1 MAANGWGCEVG
12 TTQQTKYVAAIT
24 TSADGAVTATVQ
36 NISSSVDGSLV
47 TLFPL
52 ASAGVA
58 ATYTGGSQTLYGWI
72 CGGTGTSVN
81 TKYLPG
87 SCRGV

>member
-1 MAANGWGCEVG
+1 
-12 TTQQTKYVAAIT
+12 
-24 TSADGAVTATVQ
+24 
-36 NISSSVDGSLV
+36 
-47 TLFPL
+47 
-52 ASAGVA
+52 VA